1 MSRFA
6 PTSTPRVGSS
16 STITFGS
23 GCSTFASASFC
34 WLPPDSDEARTSS
47 EPVRMPKSCDR
58 ALQRARVRRRGFSHG
73 AA

>member
-6 PTSTPRVGSS
+6 PMSTPRVGSS
-16 STITFGS
+16 STITFGP

-34 WLPPDSDEARTSS
+34 WLPPESDEALMSS
-47 EPVRMPKSCDR
+47 EPVRMPKSVT
-58 ALQRARVRRRGFSHG
+58 AVFSAAVSASGFNHG